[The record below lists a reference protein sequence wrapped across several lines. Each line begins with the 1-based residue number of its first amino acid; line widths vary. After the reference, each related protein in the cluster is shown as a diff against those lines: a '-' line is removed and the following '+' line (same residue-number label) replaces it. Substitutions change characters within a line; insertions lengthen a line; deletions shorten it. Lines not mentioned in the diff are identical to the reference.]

1 MLERRIQMLCAYSG
15 LAFVALFVGG
25 FWFVAGLVPP
35 PSASDSAQQIA
46 RFYAAN
52 ADQLRAGMLIAL
64 IATPLLVPFIVLLSS
79 LLRRSD
85 PRLSLLAQVQ
95 LACGALLVVEVL
107 ICVVLI
113 GTAAFR
119 PERSPEVTQA
129 LNDTAFTFLLWAF
142 TAPTLEYAAIGI
154 AVLLDGSERP
164 LFPRWVGYFDL
175 ALALLFAAGG
185 PTLFVKGG
193 AFGWDGVL
201 AFWAV
206 LVGFTLWVLI
216 TFSSMV
222 RALAHTAP
230 APP

>member
-1 MLERRIQMLCAYSG
+1 MLCAYSG
-15 LAFVALFVGG
+15 LAFVALFVTG

-35 PSASDSAQQIA
+35 PSASDGAQRIA
-46 RFYAAN
+46 HFYTGN
-52 ADQLRAGMLIAL
+52 ADQLRAGMLLAL

-85 PRLSLLAQVQ
+85 PRLAPLAQVQ
-95 LACGALLVVEVL
+95 LICGAILVVEVL

-142 TAPTLEYAAIGI
+142 TAPALEYAAVGI

-175 ALALLFAAGG
+175 ALALVFAAGG

-193 AFGWDGVL
+193 AFGWDGAL

-216 TFSSMV
+216 TFISML
-222 RALAHTAP
+222 RAIARTSP
-230 APP
+230 ASP